1 MNLKFSANL
10 GFLWLHLPM
19 LERIA
24 AAQRAGFDAVEC
36 HMPYDCPASDIEAAL
51 KLSGLPMVGLNT
63 AIGAAGSDDIGLA
76 AVPGQEQLAR
86 QYIDQ
91 AIDYAIAIGAAN
103 IHVVAGL
110 TGGTAEAEKV
120 YQDNLRYACKKA
132 ALEDKIIIIEPL
144 NPRSVPNYH
153 LSRIDQA
160 VATIDAVGENNLK
173 IMFDFFHMQ
182 IVHGDLATLLQKNF
196 DYIGH
201 IQIAAVHDRG
211 EPDDGEINF
220 PFVLGI
226 LEQQGYTGYIGAEYK
241 PRGQSVES
249 GLTWLDRFR
258 GI

>member
-36 HMPYDCPASDIEAAL
+36 HMPYDCPASDIAAAL

-132 ALEDKIIIIEPL
+132 ALEDKTIIIEPL
-144 NPRSVPNYH
+144 NPR
-153 LSRIDQA
+153 
-160 VATIDAVGENNLK
+160 
-173 IMFDFFHMQ
+173 
-182 IVHGDLATLLQKNF
+182 
-196 DYIGH
+196 
-201 IQIAAVHDRG
+201 
-211 EPDDGEINF
+211 
-220 PFVLGI
+220 
-226 LEQQGYTGYIGAEYK
+226 
-241 PRGQSVES
+241 
-249 GLTWLDRFR
+249 
-258 GI
+258 